1 RIFEGHTG
9 PDIISMDIQ
18 TDTDRFSVTNSHGQK
33 LLSNKKNAGVE
44 VDPSIELV
52 EKKPTA
58 YTKCSEY
65 S

>member
-1 RIFEGHTG
+1 MVEN
-9 PDIISMDIQ
+9 SSQ
-18 TDTDRFSVTNSHGQK
+18 T
-33 LLSNKKNAGVE
+33 KNAGVE